1 MAGRWIVKTEP
12 TTYSYQ
18 DLERE
23 KRTVWDGV
31 KNNLALRHIR
41 AMAKGDRVMVYH
53 SGKEKAVVG
62 LAEIV
67 KDPYPD
73 PGSNDPKLVV
83 VDLAAKGAIPRPVTL
98 ADIKADK
105 AFEDLALV
113 RMPRLSVMP
122 IDAKLWN
129 KLLAM
134 GGKK

>member
-67 KDPYPD
+67 KGPYPD
-73 PGSNDPKLVV
+73 PGSKDPKLVV
-83 VDLAAKGAIPRPVTL
+83 VDLAAKGAILKPVTL

-105 AFEDLALV
+105 AFKDLALV

-122 IDAKLWN
+122 VDAKLWN